1 VIEGPSLARR
11 AIRYLAVVQL
21 FTFLIAWIVTIGLG
35 LAGIGIFNKSI
46 DELATY
52 RVTKLVIASLVRGDD
67 GLVRIE
73 PIPELRTEILRTPS
87 LQFAAFS
94 ADRKQPILGSS
105 QKLVTALSAVIEVS
119 PTHTHFVLPG
129 DPEATPL
136 GQMEPRWT
144 RFGRMHIAVYNQK
157 FRSDDILYAILA
169 DTQWL
174 AAYIVGAI
182 VMSAGTAWFAVRQ
195 SLTPL
200 SAVIAEVARVDMNS
214 LDQQLPTGG
223 VPKEISPLV
232 IAMND
237 ALARL
242 DASAMRMRRYTANA
256 AHELRTPLAILRARV
271 QNSEDSGAKGIL
283 LSEVNRL
290 QAIVEQTLMAARLT
304 EGQVALGEEFDLV
317 ETVRKITSSY
327 LHLAIECDR
336 TVEFEAE
343 TSLLSRRGNR
353 RVVESIVSNL
363 IDNAL
368 KAEPIGGTVVVRVRS
383 GAVVE
388 VIDHGEGIAESDRE
402 LIFEPFWRKSEATPG
417 TGLGLAIAKE
427 LVEKLQGRIWVEET
441 PGGGATFKLAFP
453 RSMRFYTLKV
463 RSPVQ

>member
-1 VIEGPSLARR
+1 MTEGPSLARR
-11 AIRYLAVVQL
+11 ATTYLAVVQL

-73 PIPELRTEILRTPS
+73 PIPELRTEILRAPN
-87 LQFAAFS
+87 LQFAAFRT
-94 ADRKQPILGSS
+94 DRKQPIMGSS
-105 QKLVTALSAVIEVS
+105 RQLVTALTAVIDVS

-129 DPEATPL
+129 DPETTPL

-144 RFGRMHIAVYNQK
+144 VFGRMHIAVYNQK
-157 FRSDDILYAILA
+157 FRWDDILHAILA

-174 AAYIVGAI
+174 TAYIVGAV

-214 LDQQLPTGG
+214 LDQQLPSGG

-232 IAMND
+232 IAMNE

-256 AHELRTPLAILRARV
+256 AHELRTPLAILRARLE
-271 QNSEDSGAKGIL
+271 NTEDSDIKGIL
-283 LSEVNRL
+283 LSDVSRL
-290 QAIVEQTLMAARLT
+290 KAIVEQMLMASRLT
-304 EGQVALGEEFDLV
+304 ERQVALDTDFDLV
-317 ETVRKITSSY
+317 ETVREIASSY
-327 LHLAIECDR
+327 LHLAVECDR
-336 TVEFEAE
+336 MIEFEAG
-343 TSLLSRRGNR
+343 TSALFTRGNR
-353 RVVESIVSNL
+353 RATESIVSNL

-383 GAVVE
+383 DAVVE
-388 VIDHGEGIAESDRE
+388 VIDHGAGIAESDRE
-402 LIFEPFWRKSEATPG
+402 MIFEPFWRKSEATPG
-417 TGLGLAIAKE
+417 SGLGLAIAKE
-427 LVEKLQGRIWVEET
+427 LMEKLHGRIWVERT
-441 PGGGATFKLAFP
+441 HGGGATFKLAFP
-453 RSMRFYTLKV
+453 QAISN
-463 RSPVQ
+463 